1 VSLALLLARR
11 VPLPVID
18 WKVLTYHIP
27 ETPVNEIQ
35 RDDQKVATTVEQQ
48 V

>member
-1 VSLALLLARR
+1 
-11 VPLPVID
+11 VID
-18 WKVLTYHIP
+18 WKVLTSHIP
-27 ETPVNEIQ
+27 ETTVNENQ